1 MTHHLLRHTR
11 AHVGGL
17 VLAALTLGATAGAA
31 QDPGGPASHPPARL
45 RAADAKAAALL
56 AAGMARS
63 TTFRELV
70 QTIEHSDLVVYVDT
84 RSFLKIPGQ
93 LQLLAATPGC
103 RHLRV
108 SIRTPG
114 LDNDLVAWLAHELT
128 HAVEVATAPEVRDQA
143 GLRRLYQRIGRAGRY
158 GDNAES
164 GAAQE
169 IWTKVLGEMRA
180 AR

>member
-1 MTHHLLRHTR
+1 MTQRLRHTH
-11 AHVGGL
+11 ALVSGL
-17 VLAALTLGATAGAA
+17 VLAALALAATAGAA
-31 QDPGGPASHPPARL
+31 QQSGGPDSHPAARL

-143 GLRRLYQRIGRAGRY
+143 GLRRLYQRIGHAGRY
-158 GDNAES
+158 GDDAES
-164 GAAQE
+164 AAAQE